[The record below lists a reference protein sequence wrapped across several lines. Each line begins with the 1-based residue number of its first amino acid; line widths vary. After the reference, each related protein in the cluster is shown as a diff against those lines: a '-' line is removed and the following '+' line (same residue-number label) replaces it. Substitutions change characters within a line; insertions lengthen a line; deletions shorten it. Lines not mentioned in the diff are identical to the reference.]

1 MAYGTTRKTSSSSG
15 IKSSY
20 KGKSLSEMTKEEKEQ
35 RAKDMNA
42 AASVNTR
49 KTKYANPKRGERG
62 GSKPRATF
70 KQSKWTCGPGGCLS
84 PKNE

>member
-1 MAYGTTRKTSSSSG
+1 
-15 IKSSY
+15 
-20 KGKSLSEMTKEEKEQ
+20 MTKDEKTQ

-42 AASVNTR
+42 AVSVKSR
-49 KTKYANPKRGERG
+49 KTKYANPKRGARG

-84 PKNE
+84 PKD